1 MESVKQKDRKVFDA
15 LKEKYGYKNALQAP
29 YLEKI
34 VVSVGTGKKVK
45 QDKKINEFIADRLA
59 KITGQKPSVRQ
70 AKKSNAGFKLREG
83 ESIGLAVTL
92 RGDQMYSFI
101 DKFIHIAVPR
111 TKDFRGFKREA
122 LDAMGNL
129 TLGIKEHTIFPE
141 TGNEELKDVFSL
153 AITFVT
159 TAKTKPEAEDYFD
172 FIGLP
177 FKKVSK

>member
-1 MESVKQKDRKVFDA
+1 MESVKQKDRKVFDS
-15 LKEKYGYKNALQAP
+15 LKEKYGYTNALQAP
-29 YLEKI
+29 YLDKI

-59 KITGQKPSVRQ
+59 KITGQKPSVRA

-83 ESIGLAVTL
+83 DAIGLAVTL

-141 TGNEELKDVFSL
+141 AGSEELKDVFSL

-159 TAKTKPEAEDYFD
+159 TAKTKAEAEDYFD

-177 FKKVSK
+177 FKKKD

>member
-1 MESVKQKDRKVFDA
+1 MESVKQKDKKSFDA
-15 LKEKYGYKNALQAP
+15 LKEIYGYKNKAQAP
-29 YLEKI
+29 ALEKI
-34 VVSVGTGKKVK
+34 VISVGTGKKVK
-45 QDKKINEFIADRLA
+45 VDKKINEFIADRLA

-83 ESIGLAVTL
+83 EPIGLAVTL
-92 RGDQMYSFI
+92 RGSRMYSFL

-122 LDAMGNL
+122 IDAMGNL

-141 TGNEELKDVFSL
+141 TGNEELKDVFSF

-159 TAKTKPEAEDYFD
+159 TAKSREEAEHYFD

-177 FKKVSK
+177 FKKK

>member
-1 MESVKQKDRKVFDA
+1 MESIKQKDKKVFDA
-15 LKEKYGYKNALQAP
+15 LKEKFGYKNKLEAP
-29 YLEKI
+29 KLEKI
-34 VVSVGTGKKVK
+34 VLSVGTGKKVK
-45 QDKKINEFIADRLA
+45 QDKKINDFIGDRLA
-59 KITGQKPSVRQ
+59 KITGQKPSVRA

-83 ESIGLAVTL
+83 ENIGLAVTL
-92 RGDQMYSFI
+92 RGNQMYNFL

-122 LDAMGNL
+122 IDSMGNL

-141 TGNEELKDVFSL
+141 AGSEELKDVFSL

-159 TAKTKPEAEDYFD
+159 TASSKEEAEDYFD

-177 FKKVSK
+177 FKKK